1 MPFWS
6 YTKNSIHE
14 DSNTSHQD
22 QQTKW
27 FLWWCFQHAG
37 GITGITENH
46 LVFRWI
52 VEQTNLQ
59 NRYHYEYLQGSR
71 KICNPRSFVFHDV
84 LHLHQK
90 SSKEY
95 LGFPRDP
102 PLQLSLPLY
111 VWWSRSVFHPAG
123 HRTKHV
129 VILAIAGLQS
139 PLLPAPQ
146 PSQDSLA
153 RCRWTSLRGSS
164 GRPREKNWFRV

>member
-1 MPFWS
+1 MKIPTHPIKINKRS
-6 YTKNSIHE
+6 NSC
-14 DSNTSHQD
+14 DD
-22 QQTKW
+22 V
-27 FLWWCFQHAG
+27 FQHAG

-46 LVFRWI
+46 LFRWI

-71 KICNPRSFVFHDV
+71 KIFNPRSFVFHNV

-111 VWWSRSVFHPAG
+111 V
-123 HRTKHV
+123 
-129 VILAIAGLQS
+129 
-139 PLLPAPQ
+139 
-146 PSQDSLA
+146 
-153 RCRWTSLRGSS
+153 
-164 GRPREKNWFRV
+164 